1 MYGKNIKGTADGFL
15 DNQLKPGN
23 FASAAA
29 SVGYP
34 CQVKSPQFKKRHNF
48 EIMMWHPD

>member
-34 CQVKSPQFKKRHNF
+34 CQVKSAQFQEKAQF
-48 EIMMWHPD
+48 